1 MPADYKSEYHQHPI
15 YQRMMAPGPKRI
27 LALDGGGIRG
37 ALTLGYLEIIEKL
50 LRDRFDSPDYCL
62 SQYFD
67 LIGGTSTG
75 GIIATLLSLGWSVDR
90 IKELYLQLGEKI
102 FAKKIAPWIP
112 GQLRYLFLR
121 ANYSEE
127 ALEKELNEQLSDIVL
142 GSTRIKTGLCIVTRR
157 ADDYGTY
164 TFSNHPGSKY
174 YELNKGILLS
184 DLVRASSA
192 APTYFKSKMIQF
204 DDNERGI
211 FVDGGVSS
219 ANNPALNLFMIA
231 TKEEYGYNW
240 HMGRNELLITSL
252 GTGSYRPKLQMKNMA
267 KLLKRKSIGWAPEL
281 PNLFMADAASLNHEL
296 LEYLANPNLS
306 KHIGEP
312 YNPEGITTFSKGAF
326 TYHRFD
332 IQLNKNVLQR
342 LYISKSEVE
351 LASLR
356 EMDHGKNAQALYEIG
371 IQSAKTQI
379 KKDHF
384 PRVFDQTKEFM
395 EAQAMSFGEF
405 SKKIIPALREQSM
418 RYQKSRFVLAQEA
431 KGGEQI
437 ATVVDHQIET
447 TNVANPGDFIVFN
460 QTSDKEKYI
469 VKPDDF
475 HMRYEFVRQMPDGQ
489 KEYRPKGYVLAVQL
503 TIELLESNQL
513 PNHFLFKAPWGEWQY
528 AREGDFIVSNE
539 DYTDIYRASLRM
551 FKETYVAV

>member
-1 MPADYKSEYHQHPI
+1 MPAEFKSEYKDHPV
-15 YQRMMAPGPKRI
+15 YQRMMASGPKRI

-37 ALTLGYLEIIEKL
+37 ALTLGYLERIEKL
-50 LRDRFDSPDYCL
+50 LRERFDSPDYRL
-62 SQYFD
+62 SQYYD

-75 GIIATLLSLGWSVDR
+75 GIIATLLSLGWSVDK

-112 GQLRYLFLR
+112 GKLRYLLLR

-127 ALEKELNEQLSDIVL
+127 ALEKELTEQLGDIVL

-164 TFSNHPGSKY
+164 TFSNHPGSKF

-192 APTYFKSKMIQF
+192 APTFFKSKMIQF

-240 HMGRNELLITSL
+240 HMGRDELMITSL

-296 LEYLANPNLS
+296 LEYLANPDLS

-312 YNPEGITTFSKGAF
+312 YNPEGMTTFSKGAF

-332 IQLNKNVLQR
+332 IQLSKNVLQR
-342 LYISKSEVE
+342 LYILKTEEE
-351 LASLR
+351 LESLR
-356 EMDHGKNAQALYEIG
+356 EMDHGKNAQALYDIG
-371 IQSAKTQI
+371 VQSASTQI
-379 KKDHF
+379 KDLPF
-384 PRVFDQTKEFM
+384 PEIFDLTKENM
-395 EAQAMSFGEF
+395 EKRAMSFGEF
-405 SKKIIPALREQSM
+405 SKKIIPALREQATA
-418 RYQKSRFVLAQEA
+418 YQKSRFVLAKEA
-431 KGGEQI
+431 KGGEQV
-437 ATVVDHQIET
+437 TTLVDEQVET
-447 TNVANPGDFIVFN
+447 TNTADPGDFIVFN

-469 VKPDDF
+469 VKPADF
-475 HMRYEFVRQMPDGQ
+475 HERYELVRHLPNHEA
-489 KEYRPKGYVLAVQL
+489 EYKPKGQVLAVQL
-503 TIELLESNQL
+503 TQSILETSELPQ
-513 PNHFLFKAPWGEWQY
+513 HFLFKAPWGEWQY
-528 AREGDFIVSNE
+528 GREGDYIVSNE

-551 FKETYVAV
+551 FKETYVAI